1 MLNSRDLNQMLTLLK
16 KVNNALV
23 KQVALLECECW
34 RNVQNSRRECE
45 EIIAIPT
52 SIHELTVSF
61 PVLI

>member
-1 MLNSRDLNQMLTLLK
+1 MLTLLK

-23 KQVALLECECW
+23 KQVVLLECECW
-34 RNVQNSRRECE
+34 RNVQNSRKECE